1 VANNAST
8 VGVILGVS
16 SVKEV
21 SPMTLL
27 RQRMLEDLRIRNYAP
42 TTVECYIRAVAEFA
56 RHFNK
61 PPDQLGPEEIR
72 SWQLFLL
79 KEKRVKLSSYIQ
91 AVCALRF
98 FYQNT
103 LHRKVEIERI
113 PLPRYEKKLPVILSK
128 NEVKTLL
135 EAPRNLKHRAILAT
149 MYAAGLR
156 VSEVATLKVS
166 DLDRERHVIW
176 VRGGKGHKDRQ
187 VMLAEPLREVLVAYW
202 RWKQPTEW
210 LFPGGNPG
218 CPINRTS
225 IFEACK
231 KAARRAGISKS
242 VHPHSLR
249 HAFATHL
256 LDDGVNL
263 LVIQKLLGHA
273 HLKTTARYLHLSDIA
288 VRSTRSPLEMLG
300 SIDLVRSMSTLSPKR

>member
-1 VANNAST
+1 
-8 VGVILGVS
+8 
-16 SVKEV
+16 
-21 SPMTLL
+21 MTTL

-42 TTVECYIRAVAEFA
+42 TTVECYIRSVAEFA
-56 RHFNK
+56 QHFHK

-79 KEKRVKLSSYIQ
+79 NEKRVKLSTYIQ

-103 LHRKVEIERI
+103 LHRRIEIDRI

-128 NEVKTLL
+128 TEVKALL
-135 EAPRNLKHRAILAT
+135 EAPKNLKHRAMLAT
-149 MYAAGLR
+149 MYGAGLR
-156 VSEVATLKVS
+156 VSEVARLKVC

-187 VMLAEPLREVLVAYW
+187 VMLAEPLRELLAAYW
-202 RWKQPTEW
+202 RWKRPVEW
-210 LFPGGNPG
+210 LFPGGNPD
-218 CPINRTS
+218 CPIGTNSVFR
-225 IFEACK
+225 ACQQ
-231 KAARRAGISKS
+231 AARKAGVAKPI
-242 VHPHSLR
+242 HPHSLR

-256 LDDGVNL
+256 LDEGVNL
-263 LVIQKLLGHA
+263 LVIQTLLGHA
-273 HLKTTARYLHLSDIA
+273 HLKTTARYLHVSDSA

-300 SIDLVRSMSTLSPKR
+300 ALDLVPAARAISPEQ